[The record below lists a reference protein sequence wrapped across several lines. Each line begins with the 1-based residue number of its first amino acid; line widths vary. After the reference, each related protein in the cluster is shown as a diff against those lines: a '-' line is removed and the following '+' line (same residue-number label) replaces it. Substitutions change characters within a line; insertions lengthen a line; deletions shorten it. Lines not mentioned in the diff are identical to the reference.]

1 MQIQPDTD
9 AVVLLGQVVVVVGVA
24 EVEAGEGAGD
34 PSEVLDAPV
43 RRGVQGAA
51 AATQGGTQ
59 FVHIDWF
66 WCCLIWSTLICQVRC
81 TPAPVRVNCMLGGV
95 SVNSPAASM

>member
-1 MQIQPDTD
+1 M
-9 AVVLLGQVVVVVGVA
+9 VVVVGVA

-34 PSEVLDAPV
+34 PGEVLDASV
-43 RRGVQGAA
+43 RRGVHCATAA
-51 AATQGGTQ
+51 RQGGTQ
-59 FVHIDWF
+59 FVQVGVG
-66 WCCLIWSTLICQVRC
+66 CCLIWSTLICQVRC